1 MRTDSA
7 DRARG
12 RWRRSVGRPGGRA
25 AVGDRT
31 RGPVA
36 EWSSD
41 ELVLALW
48 TARRHIGEAVRVR
61 DPDITALSELLRS
74 AHGEDAFA
82 STRLRNPHGVAR
94 KVWHYLALLDGRSSR
109 SSSPL
114 EQQVWTEFIA
124 APARLSELA
133 QSALD
138 RLTGASA
145 TPSRGPVPSF
155 GEAVN
160 ERVDT
165 GSSVYVAIFCGVT
178 LPPDALLA
186 KVGRS
191 NDVSRR
197 QKELNAALP
206 VRAGIAW
213 KMVRA
218 WPLEDSEIAHA
229 AEQTILQSEAAAGGS
244 AGGEFIVVRTTD
256 LAPFL
261 ERCERMINSIRG
273 DKSTCRISLPHG
285 CRTGRGEVDVALGGR
300 SR

>member
-1 MRTDSA
+1 M
-7 DRARG
+7 
-12 RWRRSVGRPGGRA
+12 
-25 AVGDRT
+25 
-31 RGPVA
+31 
-36 EWSSD
+36 
-41 ELVLALW
+41 
-48 TARRHIGEAVRVR
+48 R
-61 DPDITALSELLRS
+61 DPDITTLSELLRS
-74 AHGEDAFA
+74 AHGEDACA

-94 KVWHYLALLDGRSSR
+94 KVWHYRALLDGRSSR
-109 SSSPL
+109 SGSPL

-165 GSSVYVAIFCGVT
+165 GSSVYVAILCGVT
-178 LPPDALLA
+178 LPPDSLLA

-213 KMVRA
+213 KMVRT
-218 WPLEDSEIAHA
+218 WPLANSEFAHA

-244 AGGEFIVVRTTD
+244 AGGEFIVVKATE
-256 LAPFL
+256 LAAL
-261 ERCERMINSIRG
+261 LARCERMINSVRG
-273 DKSTCRISLPHG
+273 GKSICRVSLPHD
-285 CRTGRGEVDVALGGR
+285 CTALRGEADVAFRGR
-300 SR
+300 CR